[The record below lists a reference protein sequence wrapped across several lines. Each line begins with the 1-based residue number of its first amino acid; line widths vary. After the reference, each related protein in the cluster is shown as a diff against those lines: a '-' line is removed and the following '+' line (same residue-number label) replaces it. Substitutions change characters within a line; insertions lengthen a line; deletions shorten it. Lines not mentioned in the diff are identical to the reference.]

1 MLAHSRA
8 HAHVRVFVPI
18 RWQFEEVANKDDLMG
33 ADDTRGRTSF
43 FSSRPSTQK
52 RATVFTLGDRASI
65 LSELEAPILV
75 PHMKEGGKELRF
87 PYEKLFRSM
96 QYALMD
102 NCARE
107 FVFCMVFFCMPE
119 NRAVKLFHDVMGKT
133 MAHILKHEETR
144 IATCFDSISLV
155 LCARI
160 VKEYQK
166 SLEAQGIACIEPY
179 YKKLLGFIWPRFA
192 HIVSLNTASIG
203 QLDPSKLPKSQPLQ
217 PHYIVRRY
225 AEYSGALLVLNEGA
239 DFTEVTDALDEL
251 RLEVANFLLRMAA
264 LFSSRKDQ
272 LIFLINN
279 YDMMISVY
287 SERTSSISPE
297 LEDFRQLLQARI
309 QEYAVEELGSSF
321 GAMIAFVKKTDRD
334 LSKASDPSEL
344 RVDESQIKGILA
356 SFAQNWKEA
365 IRKMQENLIAGKFSN
380 FKNGT
385 AILHEALK
393 QLLVVYERFCNMLKQ
408 PPFRR
413 GGGWGPD
420 MIDKHTVMVE
430 VKKYKS
436 MF

>member
-1 MLAHSRA
+1 
-8 HAHVRVFVPI
+8 
-18 RWQFEEVANKDDLMG
+18 
-33 ADDTRGRTSF
+33 
-43 FSSRPSTQK
+43 
-52 RATVFTLGDRASI
+52 
-65 LSELEAPILV
+65 
-75 PHMKEGGKELRF
+75 
-87 PYEKLFRSM
+87 
-96 QYALMD
+96 
-102 NCARE
+102 
-107 FVFCMVFFCMPE
+107 
-119 NRAVKLFHDVMGKT
+119 
-133 MAHILKHEETR
+133 
-144 IATCFDSISLV
+144 
-155 LCARI
+155 
-160 VKEYQK
+160 
-166 SLEAQGIACIEPY
+166 
-179 YKKLLGFIWPRFA
+179 
-192 HIVSLNTASIG
+192 
-203 QLDPSKLPKSQPLQ
+203 
-217 PHYIVRRY
+217 VRRY

-287 SERTSSISPE
+287 SERTSSISAE